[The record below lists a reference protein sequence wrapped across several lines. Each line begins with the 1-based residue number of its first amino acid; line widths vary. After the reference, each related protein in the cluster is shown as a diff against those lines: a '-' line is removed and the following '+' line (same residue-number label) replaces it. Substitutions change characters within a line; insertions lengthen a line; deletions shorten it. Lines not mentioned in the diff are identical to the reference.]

1 MIINQRTCPIKC
13 RLLSFLIAFPVLA
26 LLICPN
32 CFAATDEY
40 DTLNLDGSYNDQP
53 LKNIR
58 HRITGKVKVIGFR
71 LSPDLYVG
79 QARFGKERDFALV
92 VDKGTYSYGISH
104 DKFNIALNF

>member
-1 MIINQRTCPIKC
+1 MINSQRTRSIKC
-13 RLLSFLIAFPVLA
+13 RLLSFLIACPVLA

-32 CFAATDEY
+32 CFAASDEY
-40 DTLNLDGSYNDQP
+40 DMLNLDASYNDQP
-53 LKNIR
+53 LKHIR
-58 HRITGKVKVIGFR
+58 HKLTGKVKLIGFR

-92 VDKGTYSYGISH
+92 VDKGTYSYGLSH